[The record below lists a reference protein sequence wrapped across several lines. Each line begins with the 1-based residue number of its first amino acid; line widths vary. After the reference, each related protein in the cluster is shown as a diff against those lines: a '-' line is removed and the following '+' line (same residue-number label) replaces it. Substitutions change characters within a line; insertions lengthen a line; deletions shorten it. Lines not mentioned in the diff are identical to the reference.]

1 MEGDRV
7 RQHGAGR
14 RLRRLGQVL
23 GLGLALAMTVLSVL
37 AALMARRVVTP
48 VSDWPDDIEIHSLNL
63 SAPTGSTITIRSNPD
78 TRLPGR
84 YSFGFSN
91 NAGHAVLGDIVAQD
105 ARWVT
110 RSIEGIHGADL
121 SSASHGRL
129 GAFVHQTPRDLN
141 LTWESV
147 EISTEIGLAP
157 AWLFPAAKHTS
168 NWVIHVHG
176 RGSNRRE
183 ALRAVPVL
191 HEAGQNSL
199 LISYRND
206 GEAPASPDKRYG
218 LGDTEWR
225 DVESAIEF
233 AANHGAER
241 IVLMGWSMGGAVALQ
256 SAHRTTHPDLLTGLI
271 LESPVID
278 WASVLDFLGSSLRL
292 PRLVAP
298 TARYLLGQS
307 WAGRLTGLN
316 EPIDFG
322 RLDFVA
328 RASELALPVLL
339 LHSDDDGYVPAT
351 GSHKLSGLRP
361 DLVTLH
367 RFTVARHAK
376 LWNYDPERWNEAI
389 TSWLGA
395 LPQSGH
401 EPTGHN

>member
-1 MEGDRV
+1 MTERKAA
-7 RQHGAGR
+7 RK
-14 RLRRLGQVL
+14 LLRLGQVL

-37 AALMARRVVTP
+37 ATLMARRIVTP
-48 VSDWPDDIEIHSLNL
+48 VSAWPDDIEIHSLNL
-63 SAPTGSTITIRSNPD
+63 SPTSGSTITIRSDPD

-84 YSFGFSN
+84 YSFGFSK

-105 ARWVT
+105 TRWVT
-110 RSIEGIHGADL
+110 RSIDRIHGADL
-121 SSASHGRL
+121 SMASHGRL
-129 GAFVHQTPRDLN
+129 GAFVHQAPGDLN
-141 LTWESV
+141 LAWESLD
-147 EISTEIGLAP
+147 ISTENGPAP
-157 AWLFPAAKHTS
+157 AWLFPATGHTS

-206 GEAPASPDKRYG
+206 GEAPESPDRRYG

-233 AANHGAER
+233 AAFHGAER

-256 SAHRTTHPDLLTGLI
+256 SAHRTSHPDLLAGLI

-278 WASVLDFLGSSLRL
+278 WASVLDFLGTTLRL
-292 PRLVAP
+292 PRVVAQ
-298 TARYLLGQS
+298 TARFLLGQS
-307 WAGRLTGLN
+307 WAGRLTGLK

-322 RLDFVA
+322 RLNFVA
-328 RASELALPVLL
+328 RAADLALPTLV

-351 GSHKLSGLRP
+351 GSHKLFGLRP

-389 TSWLGA
+389 TTWMGSLS
-395 LPQSGH
+395 QSDH
-401 EPTGHN
+401 ESTGHN